1 MFRILKK
8 QFSNLDYTQRG
19 KQISY
24 GDVITYYDAE
34 LAGGGVWFTI
44 PLRYRSDFHLSLLK
58 ISGAVPPHTDSQVKT
73 SINFYIEPG
82 DYRTTFYTPEPKAV
96 KRQIE
101 NQTNG
106 YIFSQEELANRGSF
120 IAKPGDAYLLGID
133 RVHDVQGS
141 GERTLICLGT
151 DKYDFYEVLHM
162 LVETGNV

>member
-1 MFRILKK
+1 MFRILKNK
-8 QFSNLDYTQRG
+8 FTNLDYVQGG
-19 KQISY
+19 KKIDFGQI
-24 GDVITYYDAE
+24 ITYYEAE
-34 LAGGGVWFTI
+34 LIGGGIWFTI
-44 PLRYRSDFHLSLLK
+44 PLRYRSDFQLSLMK
-58 ISGAVPPHTDSQVKT
+58 ITAPVPPHTDSEVKT

-82 DYRTTFYTPEPKAV
+82 DFTTTFYTPEPKAV

-106 YIFSQEELANRGSF
+106 YIFQPHELANRGSF
-120 IAKPGDAYLLGID
+120 VARSGDAYLLGVD

-141 GERTLICLGT
+141 GERTVLCLAT

>member
-1 MFRILKK
+1 MFRILKRSF
-8 QFSNLDYTQRG
+8 QNLDYVQGG

-34 LAGGGVWFTI
+34 LAGGGVFYTI
-44 PLRYRSDFHLSLLK
+44 PLRYRPDFCLSLLK
-58 ISGAVPPHTDSQVKT
+58 ITGPVPPHTDSEVKT

-82 DYRTTFYTPEPKAV
+82 NYTTTFYTPEPKAV

-106 YIFSQEELANRGSF
+106 YIFQQHELANRGSF
-120 IAKPGDAYLLGID
+120 VAKPGDAYLLGVD

-141 GERTLICLGT
+141 GERTLLCLAT
-151 DKYDFYEVLHM
+151 DKHDFYEVLHM

>member
-8 QFSNLDYTQRG
+8 QFSNLDYAQG
-19 KQISY
+19 DKQISF
-24 GDVITYYDAE
+24 GDVISYYDAE

-106 YIFSQEELANRGSF
+106 YIFSQEDLANRGSF

>member
-8 QFSNLDYTQRG
+8 QFNNLDYVQGG

-34 LAGGGVWFTI
+34 LAGGGVFYTI
-44 PLRYRSDFHLSLLK
+44 PLRFRHDFHLSLLK
-58 ISGAVPPHTDSQVKT
+58 INGPVPPHTDSEVKT

-120 IAKPGDAYLLGID
+120 VAKPGDAYLLGVD
-133 RVHDVQGS
+133 KVHDVQGS
-141 GERTLICLGT
+141 GERTLLCLAT

-162 LVETGNV
+162 LVETENV

>member
-8 QFSNLDYTQRG
+8 QFSNLDYAQGG

-34 LAGGGVWFTI
+34 LAGGGVFYTI
-44 PLRYRSDFHLSLLK
+44 PLRYRADFCLSLLK
-58 ISGAVPPHTDSQVKT
+58 ITGSVPPHTDSEVKT
-73 SINFYIEPG
+73 SINFYVDPG
-82 DYRTTFYTPEPKAV
+82 NYRTTFYTPEPKAV

-106 YIFSQEELANRGSF
+106 YIFQPHELANRGSF
-120 IAKPGDAYLLGID
+120 VAKPGDAYLLGVD
-133 RVHDVQGS
+133 RVHDVQGE
-141 GERTLICLGT
+141 GERTLLCLAT

-162 LVETGNV
+162 LVETENV